1 MSIQS
6 ISTSLPPPSNLEASS
21 VSREAK
27 AISAPTQDD
36 AQAAQTVSSEQLKS
50 AVQSVKDFIGT
61 INNNLEFSV
70 SDETHQV
77 VVKIVDS
84 STKEVIRQIPSEE
97 MLVIAKALDSL
108 KGIFVKQTA

>member
-6 ISTSLPPPSNLEASS
+6 ISASLPPPGSLEANV

-27 AISAPTQDD
+27 TVAPPVQQN
-36 AQAAQTVSSEQLKS
+36 AQPSQPVSTEQLKS
-50 AVQSVKDFIGT
+50 AVKSVSDFVGT
-61 INNNLEFSV
+61 VNSNLEFSI
-70 SDETHQV
+70 SDQTKQI

-97 MLVIAKALDSL
+97 MLAMAKALDSI
-108 KGIFVKQTA
+108 KGLFVKQTA